1 MIVDEPAARPPV
13 LLLRVPGA
21 TPDPFA
27 KGAPVGILAGVDLD
41 SFPVRNSPWTSGSD
55 WAAR

>member
-1 MIVDEPAARPPV
+1 MDEPAADPPV
-13 LLLRVPGA
+13 LLLRVPVA

-27 KGAPVGILAGVDLD
+27 KSALVGMLAGVDLD
-41 SFPVRNSPWTSGSD
+41 SFRVRNSSWTSGSN